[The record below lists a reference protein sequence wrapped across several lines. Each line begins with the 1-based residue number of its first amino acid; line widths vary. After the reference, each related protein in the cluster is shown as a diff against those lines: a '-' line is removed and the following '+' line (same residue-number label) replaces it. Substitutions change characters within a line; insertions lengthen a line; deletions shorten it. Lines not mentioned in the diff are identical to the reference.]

1 MFGAVFHA
9 LELENSLFCSRFSY
23 FSLALSNSIVSI
35 FSKNARNECKKLWEE
50 DPFLLKKRA
59 ETGAVKRAVK
69 KHAGG
74 GTAGEDN
81 EQEQKTEVTHL
92 CNNLLHKL
100 LHNRTPLPRP
110 VMEEIETGEG
120 LTVMRSWEV
129 KMWSFGH
136 LVIWS
141 FSKNESVLFGL

>member
-1 MFGAVFHA
+1 M
-9 LELENSLFCSRFSY
+9 
-23 FSLALSNSIVSI
+23 
-35 FSKNARNECKKLWEE
+35 RNECKKLWEE

-81 EQEQKTEVTHL
+81 EQEQKTEATHPR
-92 CNNLLHKL
+92 NNLPHKL
-100 LHNRTPLPRP
+100 LHNRTPLPHP

>member
-81 EQEQKTEVTHL
+81 EQEQKTEATHPR
-92 CNNLLHKL
+92 NNLPHKL
-100 LHNRTPLPRP
+100 LHNRTPLPHP

-129 KMWSFGH
+129 KMW
-136 LVIWS
+136 
-141 FSKNESVLFGL
+141 